1 MCWRFRRQSTADEDG
16 GPLSVDDT
24 TTEDVKALA
33 PKCAPKT
40 PATSHDRGQDSL
52 LLPDHWI
59 VVTDLEECRR
69 SRSVNQAAKVRTSS
83 PRRSEDREPRSS
95 PDIISTIKHSVAKTL
110 GRRQELGPSQA
121 ARTAPLHA
129 AGMPVSIA
137 LSYRSSDGVLAI
149 ESTGFTENQVREAV
163 RRQLATTQAE
173 AS

>member
-1 MCWRFRRQSTADEDG
+1 MKTEDRCQLMTRPLRTTRRRRRSVLPRRQQR
-16 GPLSVDDT
+16 
-24 TTEDVKALA
+24 
-33 PKCAPKT
+33 
-40 PATSHDRGQDSL
+40 SHDRGQDSL

-69 SRSVNQAAKVRTSS
+69 SRSVNQAAKARTSS

-95 PDIISTIKHSVAKTL
+95 PDIISTVRQIKHSVAKTL
-110 GRRQELGPSQA
+110 GKRQELGPSQA